1 VPDRLKLQ
9 VWTPLPP
16 QRSGVADHNMLLL
29 PVLAELADVSVVVD
43 DDDVVEAPEGV
54 ALVRRSEAQGGPAD
68 LAIYHMGNHHGI
80 HRGIHDALVARPGL
94 AVLHDPSLADFY
106 GAYHEKTPGGFEA
119 EIALNHG
126 RLDAGPPRV
135 RAGTEWQLDR
145 LALQLAR
152 RVVEASLATVV
163 HSPWARDVLTRQFPH
178 EAIHHIDLA
187 APVADLGAGG
197 PDMRSRAGW
206 GHEHVVFGLLG
217 GLWAHKRPELV
228 VQIFAALHPLRPRA
242 RLLIAGR
249 LEDEGALTRMRAAIA
264 GAGVEDVV
272 HVVTDVDDAAFTAC
286 VAACDVIVDLR
297 WPSAGETSATVMRAF
312 GAGRPAIVSDLP
324 QYQALDATF
333 CWRVPTDAPAAAG
346 AALEV
351 MLAVSRDPGRARRAG
366 RLARRFV
373 EESASLERVARRYDE
388 VARQVVEQASRSA
401 RVTADRR
408 PPSQPG

>member
-29 PVLAELADVSVVVD
+29 PALAELADVSVVVD
-43 DDDVVEAPEGV
+43 DDDVVVAPEGV

-228 VQIFAALHPLRPRA
+228 VQIFAALLPLRPRA

>member
-1 VPDRLKLQ
+1 M
-9 VWTPLPP
+9 
-16 QRSGVADHNMLLL
+16 ADHNMLLL
-29 PVLAELADVSVVVD
+29 PVLTELADVSVVVD
-43 DDDVVEAPEGV
+43 DDDVVVAPEGV

-228 VQIFAALHPLRPRA
+228 VQIFAALLPLRPRA

-249 LEDEGALTRMRAAIA
+249 LEDDGALTRMRAAIA